1 MTDDTRLFGKVA
13 VLIGGSGAIGRATAD
28 RLADRGAVVVL
39 GYHRQ
44 AEAAQA
50 FAKALPRG
58 PHWAHPADVSDSASL
73 ARLAAEV
80 ERREG
85 RADILVNLAGFTRA
99 IPHGDLDALEDDL
112 FDEIL
117 RTGVRGVFAAIR
129 AFRPLL
135 DASGAGLVVNVSSIA
150 GMTGQGSN
158 VAYCAAKAGVD
169 VMGKSLARALAP
181 NIRVMTVSP
190 GVVDTAFVPGRGAD
204 FNEKAARTIPMGRIG
219 TAGDVADAICACA
232 TDLRYSTGSIL
243 TVDGGRAL

>member
-1 MTDDTRLFGKVA
+1 MTDVRLAGKVA

-28 RLADRGAVVVL
+28 RLANRGARAVL
-39 GYHRQ
+39 TYHRQ
-44 AEAAQA
+44 GAKTEA
-50 FAKALPRG
+50 FAKTLPGG
-58 PHWAHPADVSDSASL
+58 PHWAFPADVADSASL
-73 ARLAAEV
+73 AALALEV
-80 ERREG
+80 AAREG

-99 IPHGDLDALEDDL
+99 IPHHDLDALDDGL

-117 RTGVRGVFAAIR
+117 TVGVRGVFASVR

-135 DASGAGLVVNVSSIA
+135 DASGDGLVVNISSIA

-181 NIRVMTVSP
+181 GIRVMTVSP
-190 GVVDTAFVPGRGAD
+190 GVIDTGFVPGRGAD
-204 FNEKAARTIPMGRIG
+204 FNEKAAGTIPIGRIG

-232 TDLRYSTGSIL
+232 TDLRYATGNIL
-243 TVDGGRAL
+243 TIDGGRAL